1 MTSNFRRMDFVNA
14 AVAVLH
20 ALWPNSRCEP
30 DFDRPG
36 AEEPP
41 VWMADTTKAVVPIAA
56 QTLPLGGMSRQ
67 CDRPGG
73 ACQGCPKTRR
83 SSLSRRPPLYTEHAR
98 PCHVGMQFCEL
109 LVGARFRFFQRGT
122 LLTKSSR
129 GGYTTPGAAEQ
140 KATPDVEVISEE
152 DVPALAKRAPAKPDD
167 LASISKAL
175 DDLEVQAGKTAE
187 LAAARQA
194 LRRLDALSRLKSGGG

>member
-1 MTSNFRRMDFVNA
+1 MF
-14 AVAVLH
+14 
-20 ALWPNSRCEP
+20 E
-30 DFDRPG
+30 
-36 AEEPP
+36 
-41 VWMADTTKAVVPIAA
+41 DTVICPIATTA
-56 QTLPLGGMSRQ
+56 TVHR
-67 CDRPGG
+67 
-73 ACQGCPKTRR
+73 
-83 SSLSRRPPLYTEHAR
+83 AR
-98 PCHVGMQFCEL
+98 PALPCGNAVQRVA
-109 LVGARFRFFQRGT
+109 VGARFRFFQRGT
-122 LLTKSSR
+122 LLTKSSK